1 MCKEAVV
8 DYLKPKAKK
17 CKLYVTNLLSYSFC
31 HFNCLSLCFFLSLS
45 LSLFLT
51 HTHTLCLS
59 LCLSNSHVKNEPQ
72 VGNYC
77 VSICLKI

>member
-17 CKLYVTNLLSYSFC
+17 CKLYVTNLLSYSC

-45 LSLFLT
+45 LSLT
-51 HTHTLCLS
+51 HTVTLSFSLS
-59 LCLSNSHVKNEPQ
+59 IKQSCEE
-72 VGNYC
+72 
-77 VSICLKI
+77 